1 VRAADAARGS
11 VGYLHE
17 AGFYGS
23 DDEFCA
29 LIVPFVE
36 DGLAAGEPVIIG
48 YDERKAGL
56 LRSWLPDP
64 SAVNF
69 LGDKSLYASPAGAIA
84 SYSKLFDGYL
94 SEGAGRIRVAGDV
107 PNPGNGSRFEGWDR
121 YEAALN
127 TVWDD
132 LPVWALCL
140 YDTATAPA
148 GVLRVVEQTHPQIRL
163 PGGSR
168 RGGRGYRDPSEFRG
182 LPVPPDPLERSA
194 PAVEIVFGSAAE
206 ARHAVEQAG
215 RGHVAEEVL
224 QDFLIGASEAVSN
237 ALLYGQ
243 PPVTVRIWSGPG
255 RLVVS
260 VHDQGPGPADR
271 LAGLVPASQRGTG
284 VGMGLG
290 LWVMHQLDLD
300 VALCYGDDG
309 FTVRLSGGEAVP

>member
-1 VRAADAARGS
+1 MTAKAARAWWGC
-11 VGYLHE
+11 VHE

-23 DDEFCA
+23 DDEFRA

-48 YDERKAGL
+48 YDERKADL
-56 LRSWLPDP
+56 LRSWLPDS
-64 SAVNF
+64 SAVTF
-69 LGDKSLYASPAGAIA
+69 LGGQSLYASPAGTIA

-94 SEGAGRIRVAGDV
+94 TEGASRIRIAGDV
-107 PNPGNGSRFEGWDR
+107 PHPGNGGRFEGWDR

-148 GVLRVVEQTHPQIRL
+148 AVLEVVEQTHPRIAL

-168 RGGRGYRDPSEFRG
+168 RGGRGYLDPSDFRG
-182 LPVPPDPLERSA
+182 LPVPPDPLERTA
-194 PAVEIVFGSAAE
+194 PAAEFLAGSAAE
-206 ARHAVEQAG
+206 ARHALDKAG
-215 RGHVAEEVL
+215 RGLVADEIL
-224 QDFLIGASEAVSN
+224 QDLLIGVSEAVSN

-243 PPVTVRIWSGPG
+243 PPVTVRIWAGPG

-260 VHDQGPGPADR
+260 VHDQGDGPADH
-271 LAGLVPASQRGTG
+271 LAGLVPTPHRGTG
-284 VGMGLG
+284 QGMGLG
-290 LWVMHQLDLD
+290 LWVMHQLGLD

-309 FTVRLSGGEAVP
+309 FTVRLSGGEAVR

>member
-1 VRAADAARGS
+1 MTADAARASLGC
-11 VGYLHE
+11 VHE

-23 DDEFCA
+23 DDEFRT

-48 YDERKAGL
+48 YDERKADL
-56 LRSWLPDP
+56 LRSWLPDS

-69 LGDKSLYASPAGAIA
+69 LGGKSLYASPAGTIS
-84 SYSKLFDGYL
+84 SYRKMFDGYL
-94 SEGAGRIRVAGDV
+94 TEGARRIRVAGDV
-107 PNPGNGSRFEGWDR
+107 PHPGNGGRFEGWDR
-121 YEAALN
+121 YESALN

-148 GVLRVVEQTHPQIRL
+148 AVLEVVEQTHPRIAL

-168 RGGRGYRDPSEFRG
+168 RRGRGYLDPSDFRG
-182 LPVPPDPLERSA
+182 LPVPPDPLERTA
-194 PAVEIVFGSAAE
+194 PVAELLARSAAE
-206 ARHAVEQAG
+206 ARHALSKAG
-215 RGHVAEEVL
+215 RGLVADEIL
-224 QDFLIGASEAVSN
+224 QDFLIGVSEAVSN

-243 PPVTVRIWSGPG
+243 PPVTVRIWAGPG

-260 VHDQGPGPADR
+260 VHDQGDGPANH
-271 LAGLVPASQRGTG
+271 LAGLVPTPHRGTG
-284 VGMGLG
+284 QGMGLG

>member
-1 VRAADAARGS
+1 MTADAARGS
-11 VGYLHE
+11 PGYVHE

-23 DDEFCA
+23 DDEFRT

-69 LGDKSLYASPAGAIA
+69 LGDKGLYASPAGAIA

-94 SEGAGRIRVAGDV
+94 TEGASRIRAAGDV
-107 PNPGNGSRFEGWDR
+107 PHPGNGSRFEGWDR

-127 TVWDD
+127 TVWDG

-140 YDTATAPA
+140 YDTTTAPA
-148 GVLRVVEQTHPQIRL
+148 SVLEVVEQTHPRIAL

-168 RGGRGYRDPSEFRG
+168 RRGRGYRDPSDYRG
-182 LPVPPDPLERSA
+182 LPVPPDPLERTA
-194 PAVEIVFGSAAE
+194 PAAELLAESAAE
-206 ARHAVEQAG
+206 ARHALEKAA
-215 RGHVAEEVL
+215 RGLVADEMI
-224 QDFLIGASEAVSN
+224 QDFLIGVSEAVSN

-243 PPVTVRIWSGPG
+243 PPVTVRIWAGPG

-260 VHDQGPGPADR
+260 VHDQGDGPANH

-284 VGMGLG
+284 PGMGLG

-309 FTVRLSGGEAVP
+309 FTVRLSGGEAVR

>member
-1 VRAADAARGS
+1 
-11 VGYLHE
+11 VGCVHE

-23 DDEFCA
+23 DGEFRT

-64 SAVNF
+64 SVNF
-69 LGDKSLYASPAGAIA
+69 LGDKSLYSSPGGAIA
-84 SYSKLFDGYL
+84 SYRKMFDGYL
-94 SEGAGRIRVAGDV
+94 TEGARRIRIAGDV
-107 PNPGNGSRFEGWDR
+107 PHPGNGGRFEGWDR
-121 YEAALN
+121 YESAVN

-148 GVLRVVEQTHPQIRL
+148 GVLEVVEQTHPRIVL

-168 RGGRGYRDPSEFRG
+168 RRGRGYLDPSDFRG
-182 LPVPPDPLERSA
+182 LPVPPDPLERTA
-194 PAVEIVFGSAAE
+194 PAAELLARSAAE
-206 ARHAVEQAG
+206 ARRALNQAG
-215 RGHVAEEVL
+215 RGLVADEIL
-224 QDFLIGASEAVSN
+224 QDFLIGVSEAVSN

-243 PPVTVRIWSGPG
+243 PPVTVRIWAGPG

-260 VHDQGPGPADR
+260 VHDRGDGPANH
-271 LAGLVPASQRGTG
+271 LAGLVPTPHRGTG
-284 VGMGLG
+284 QGMGLG
-290 LWVMHQLDLD
+290 LWVTHQLDLD

-309 FTVRLSGGEAVP
+309 FTLRLSGGEAVR